1 MSVNPSPPWSKN
13 MASPDMT
20 ELIVGALGGGGLMK
34 LIEVMLQRRR
44 TSAETGKIQAE
55 TETIHTDNEVKL
67 AGEWKQLADGWERR
81 FVAMEAEVSKLRDQL
96 MQMAAENA
104 TLKAE
109 LAAERVNVQRLE
121 RDNDALRGRIQA
133 LEAVNSR
140 QSG

>member
-1 MSVNPSPPWSKN
+1 

-20 ELIVGALGGGGLMK
+20 ELIVGALGGGGIMK
-34 LIEVMLQRRR
+34 LLEVLLQRRR

-81 FVAMEAEVSKLRDQL
+81 FVAMESEVSKLRDQL

-104 TLKAE
+104 TLRAE
-109 LAAERVNVQRLE
+109 LAAERTNVQRLE
-121 RDNDALRGRIQA
+121 RDNETLRVRIQA
-133 LEAVNSR
+133 LETASLR
-140 QSG
+140 ATG

>member
-1 MSVNPSPPWSKN
+1 

-34 LIEVMLQRRR
+34 LLEVLLQRRR

-81 FVAMEAEVSKLRDQL
+81 FVAMESEVSKLRDQL
-96 MQMAAENA
+96 MQMVAENA
-104 TLKAE
+104 TLRAE
-109 LAAERVNVQRLE
+109 LAAERTNVQRLE
-121 RDNDALRGRIQA
+121 RDNETLRVRIQA
-133 LEAVNSR
+133 LETASLR
-140 QSG
+140 ATG